1 MTKGGSPEM
10 DSQTIIY
17 ARELARL
24 QTLRRTYE
32 RLLPTRLDPTA
43 PQLPPPEVRVATV
56 LFTDIRGFS
65 ALAERFADDPAG
77 LLDVVNEHLA
87 VAVRAITRCGGIV
100 EKFVGDGVMA
110 TFGARGDIGN
120 HRDRALAAGLG
131 VVGANEALNHRRAA
145 DWGFR
150 LEVGVGAAAGKLVV
164 GGIGSAERS
173 ELGVLGDPVNVASR
187 LVTDAR
193 PGEILLADSVYHELA
208 ESVRADLLSRAPVRG
223 RDGEVEIYRITLLR
237 PHGNRPVLAAG

>member
-1 MTKGGSPEM
+1 MSQGGSQEM
-10 DSQTIIY
+10 DPQTIQY
-17 ARELARL
+17 ARDLARL
-24 QTLRRTYE
+24 HTLRRTYE

-43 PQLPPPEVRVATV
+43 PRPPAPEVRVATV
-56 LFTDIRGFS
+56 LFTDIRGFT

-77 LLDVVNEHLA
+77 LLGVVNEHLA
-87 VAVRAITRCGGIV
+87 VAVRAITRCGGVI
-100 EKFVGDGVMA
+100 EKFVGDGIMA

-131 VVGANEALNHRRAA
+131 VVGANEALNHRRAEE
-145 DWGFR
+145 WGFR
-150 LEVGVGAAAGKLVV
+150 LEVGIGAAAGKLVV
-164 GGIGSAERS
+164 GEIGSAERS

-187 LVTDAR
+187 LVNDAR

-208 ESVRADLLSRAPVRG
+208 ESVRADLLTRAPVRG

-237 PHGNRPVLAAG
+237 PNGNRPALVAG

>member
-1 MTKGGSPEM
+1 VSQGGTPEL
-10 DSQTIIY
+10 DAQTMIY
-17 ARELARL
+17 AKELARL

-32 RLLPTRLDPTA
+32 RLLPTRLDPA
-43 PQLPPPEVRVATV
+43 ARELPAPEVRVATV

-77 LLDVVNEHLA
+77 LLAVVNEHLV
-87 VAVRAITRCGGIV
+87 VAVRAITRCGGVV

-110 TFGARGDIGN
+110 TFGARGEIGN
-120 HRDRALAAGLG
+120 HRKFALAAGLA

-145 DWGFR
+145 AWGFR

-164 GGIGSAERS
+164 GGIGSPERS

-223 RDGEVEIYRITLLR
+223 RDGDVEIYRISLLR
-237 PHGNRPVLAAG
+237 PPKSEAVLAAG